1 MLQDRMSGSVL
12 RIGGEL
18 PVTDISALPDAGG
31 STIEISNINDFD
43 LGLLG
48 NQRKFVSTPPRVAS
62 PGGGGGGIQEISLG
76 GGGSGGDGI
85 EFVNLED
92 TAVSYDVRP
101 PPSNGDS
108 IKIVRDSEPV
118 MRLGGGG
125 GSSSSSAFTSA
136 PSMSASI
143 PTAPAPA
150 PPSSSSTGWF
160 SGGVAAPTPAP
171 PAESGGFANK
181 LKSLFGGGGSSSG
194 SNGSGAS
201 VAPIQQPVYLTP
213 EEENA
218 KKMEG
223 LTLLER
229 MDRKGIGG
237 TKMTIAN
244 TLDEINAEVARRKDS
259 KGLEASI
266 RFQRSM
272 MTTVT
277 SGMEFLNNRYD
288 PLGLSLDGWS
298 EQVNENIEDYDEIF
312 EELYDKY
319 KDKSKVAPE
328 VRLVMSLGLSAAM
341 CHITNT
347 MFKSKMPGMDDILRK
362 NPDLARQMAQAAAAQ
377 AVGPGFANFVGM
389 GMPGGEHSR
398 RSGGAGNMTPPMM
411 NMRQPQAPQPM
422 PSMSS
427 IHEEDRPMFNPP
439 MGSGIGGVIP
449 NMDPRGGIDMGND
462 APTMTARREMRGPSG
477 VEDILRTLET
487 AGGAPNRA
495 VPPPAQNL
503 DSEDLGSVHS
513 GMTGVTTETMRR
525 QGLNRRRKPTTTQ
538 PTGATLTLNV

>member
-1 MLQDRMSGSVL
+1 MLQDRMSGPTL
-12 RIGGEL
+12 RIGGDL
-18 PVTDISALPDAGG
+18 PMTDITALPDAGG

-48 NQRKFVSTPPRVAS
+48 NQRKLVGTPPRSAS
-62 PGGGGGGIQEISLG
+62 PGLQEVSIGGDSGGG
-76 GGGSGGDGI
+76 GI

-92 TAVSYDVRP
+92 TAVSFDVKP
-101 PPSNGDS
+101 PQSNGDS
-108 IKIVRDSEPV
+108 IKIVRDVDPP
-118 MRLGGGG
+118 MRLGGGVPAVPTPAPAAAPV
-125 GSSSSSAFTSA
+125 SSSSS
-136 PSMSASI
+136 
-143 PTAPAPA
+143 
-150 PPSSSSTGWF
+150 GWF
-160 SGGVAAPTPAP
+160 SGGVAAPAP
-171 PAESGGFANK
+171 PPVPEAGFTSK
-181 LKSLFGGGGSSSG
+181 LKSFFGGGGATTPATA
-194 SNGSGAS
+194 N
-201 VAPIQQPVYLTP
+201 VLPPQQQSVYLTP

-237 TKMTIAN
+237 TKMTVAN

-328 VRLVMSLGLSAAM
+328 VRLIMSLGLSAAM

-347 MFKSKMPGMDDILRK
+347 MFKSKMPGMDDIFRK

-389 GMPGGEHSR
+389 GMPGGGGGSGSR
-398 RSGGAGNMTPPMM
+398 TPPT
-411 NMRQPQAPQPM
+411 MRMPSAPQPM

-427 IHEEDRPMFNPP
+427 IHEDDMSPMSSP
-439 MGSGIGGVIP
+439 MGSGIGGPIP
-449 NMDPRGGIDMGND
+449 MKDPRGGIDSQP
-462 APTMTARREMRGPSG
+462 AMTARREMRGPSG

-487 AGGAPNRA
+487 AGSSAPNRA
-495 VPPPAQNL
+495 VPPPAI
-503 DSEDLGSVHS
+503 DAEDLGSVHS
-513 GMTGVTTETMRR
+513 GMTGMTTETMRR
-525 QGLNRRRKPTTTQ
+525 QGLSRRRKPTTTQ

>member
-1 MLQDRMSGSVL
+1 MLQDRMSGPVL
-12 RIGGEL
+12 RIGGDL
-18 PVTDISALPDAGG
+18 PMTDVSAMPDMGG

-48 NQRKFVSTPPRVAS
+48 NQRKLISTPPRSAS
-62 PGGGGGGIQEISLG
+62 PGIQEVSLG
-76 GGGSGGDGI
+76 GGGGGDGI

-92 TAVSYDVRP
+92 TAVSFDVRP

-108 IKIVRDSEPV
+108 IKIMRDSEPSV

-125 GSSSSSAFTSA
+125 STQPFSSAPPAAAAPQVSSSSS
-136 PSMSASI
+136 
-143 PTAPAPA
+143 
-150 PPSSSSTGWF
+150 GWF

-171 PAESGGFANK
+171 APESGGFVGK
-181 LKSLFGGGGSSSG
+181 LKSMFGGA
-194 SNGSGAS
+194 SGAAS
-201 VAPIQQPVYLTP
+201 APIPIGGALPQQVYLTP
-213 EEENA
+213 EEESA

-288 PLGLSLDGWS
+288 PLGLSMDGWS

-347 MFKSKMPGMDDILRK
+347 MFKSKMPGMDDILRR

-389 GMPGGEHSR
+389 GMPGGAHN
-398 RSGGAGNMTPPMM
+398 SGGSRTPPMH
-411 NMRQPQAPQPM
+411 RAPPVPQPV

-427 IHEEDRPMFNPP
+427 IHEDESPMMMGP
-439 MGSGIGGVIP
+439 MGSGMGGSIP
-449 NMDPRGGIDMGND
+449 TMDPRGGIDMGSS
-462 APTMTARREMRGPSG
+462 APAMTARREMRGPSG

-487 AGGAPNRA
+487 AGGNPPNRA
-495 VPPPAQNL
+495 VPPPAQNI
-503 DSEDLGSVHS
+503 DAEDLGSVHS
-513 GMTGVTTETMRR
+513 GMTGMTSETMRR
-525 QGLNRRRKPTTTQ
+525 QGLHRRRKPTTTQ

>member
-1 MLQDRMSGSVL
+1 MSGPVL
-12 RIGGEL
+12 RIGGDL
-18 PVTDISALPDAGG
+18 PMTDVSAMPDMGG

-48 NQRKFVSTPPRVAS
+48 NQRKLVSTPPRSAS
-62 PGGGGGGIQEISLG
+62 PGLQEVSLGGGGGG
-76 GGGSGGDGI
+76 GDSI

-92 TAVSYDVRP
+92 TSVSFDVRP

-108 IKIVRDSEPV
+108 IKIMRDSEPSV
-118 MRLGGGG
+118 LKLGGGG
-125 GSSSSSAFTSA
+125 SGMSFSSAPPAFAPAPPQVSSSSS
-136 PSMSASI
+136 
-143 PTAPAPA
+143 
-150 PPSSSSTGWF
+150 GWF

-171 PAESGGFANK
+171 APEGGFVGK
-181 LKSLFGGGGSSSG
+181 LKSMFGGGSSSSAASAAPG
-194 SNGSGAS
+194 VAGAL
-201 VAPIQQPVYLTP
+201 PQQVYLTP

-259 KGLEASI
+259 KGLEASV

-328 VRLVMSLGLSAAM
+328 VRLVM
-341 CHITNT
+341 
-347 MFKSKMPGMDDILRK
+347 
-362 NPDLARQMAQAAAAQ
+362 
-377 AVGPGFANFVGM
+377 
-389 GMPGGEHSR
+389 
-398 RSGGAGNMTPPMM
+398 
-411 NMRQPQAPQPM
+411 
-422 PSMSS
+422 
-427 IHEEDRPMFNPP
+427 
-439 MGSGIGGVIP
+439 
-449 NMDPRGGIDMGND
+449 
-462 APTMTARREMRGPSG
+462 
-477 VEDILRTLET
+477 
-487 AGGAPNRA
+487 
-495 VPPPAQNL
+495 
-503 DSEDLGSVHS
+503 
-513 GMTGVTTETMRR
+513 
-525 QGLNRRRKPTTTQ
+525 
-538 PTGATLTLNV
+538 

>member
-1 MLQDRMSGSVL
+1 MLQDRMSGPVL
-12 RIGGEL
+12 RIGGDL
-18 PVTDISALPDAGG
+18 PMTEVSAFPDAGG
-31 STIEISNINDFD
+31 STIEIGNINDFD

-48 NQRKFVSTPPRVAS
+48 NQRKLVSTPPRAPS
-62 PGGGGGGIQEISLG
+62 PGLQEVSLG
-76 GGGSGGDGI
+76 GGGGGDGI

-92 TAVSYDVRP
+92 TAVSFDVKP

-108 IKIVRDSEPV
+108 IRIMRDSES

-125 GSSSSSAFTSA
+125 GGAGFSSAPPAPIAPAPQVSSSSS
-136 PSMSASI
+136 
-143 PTAPAPA
+143 
-150 PPSSSSTGWF
+150 GWF

-171 PAESGGFANK
+171 AAEGGFASK
-181 LKSLFGGGGSSSG
+181 LKSFFGGGSSSG
-194 SNGSGAS
+194 GSTAPAP
-201 VAPIQQPVYLTP
+201 VAGQLPQQVYLTP

-237 TKMTIAN
+237 TKMTVAN

-389 GMPGGEHSR
+389 GMPGGGAYGGQGGGGGSR
-398 RSGGAGNMTPPMM
+398 TPPMHRM
-411 NMRQPQAPQPM
+411 PSAPPAPQPV

-427 IHEEDRPMFNPP
+427 IHEEDMNIPMMAP
-439 MGSGIGGVIP
+439 MGSGMGGAIP
-449 NMDPRGGIDMGND
+449 TMDPRGGVEMGG
-462 APTMTARREMRGPSG
+462 APAMTARREMRGPSG

-487 AGGAPNRA
+487 AGGAAPNRA
-495 VPPPAQNL
+495 VPPPAQNI
-503 DSEDLGSVHS
+503 DAEDLGSVHS
-513 GMTGVTTETMRR
+513 GMTGMTTETMRR
-525 QGLNRRRKPTTTQ
+525 QGMHRRRKPTTTQ

>member
-1 MLQDRMSGSVL
+1 MLQDRMSGPTL
-12 RIGGEL
+12 RIGGDL
-18 PVTDISALPDAGG
+18 PMTDISALPDAGG
-31 STIEISNINDFD
+31 STIEISNIDDFD

-48 NQRKFVSTPPRVAS
+48 NQRKLVPTPPRSAS
-62 PGGGGGGIQEISLG
+62 PGLQEVSIGGDSGGG
-76 GGGSGGDGI
+76 GI
-85 EFVNLED
+85 EFVNIED
-92 TAVSYDVRP
+92 TSVSFDVKP
-101 PPSNGDS
+101 PQSNGDS
-108 IKIVRDSEPV
+108 IKIVRDAEP
-118 MRLGGGG
+118 MRLGGGSG
-125 GSSSSSAFTSA
+125 NSFNSAPPAAAPAPQVSSSSS
-136 PSMSASI
+136 
-143 PTAPAPA
+143 
-150 PPSSSSTGWF
+150 GWF

-171 PAESGGFANK
+171 VPEGGFTSK
-181 LKSLFGGGGSSSG
+181 LKSLFGGGGGSSAPAT
-194 SNGSGAS
+194 AS
-201 VAPIQQPVYLTP
+201 VSALPSQQSVYLTP

-237 TKMTIAN
+237 MKMTVAN

-259 KGLEASI
+259 KGLETSI

-272 MTTVT
+272 MTTVI

-298 EQVNENIEDYDEIF
+298 EQVNENIEEYDEIF

-328 VRLVMSLGLSAAM
+328 VRLIMSLGLSAAM

-347 MFKSKMPGMDDILRK
+347 MFKSKMPGMDDIFRK

-389 GMPGGEHSR
+389 GMPGGGGSGSR
-398 RSGGAGNMTPPMM
+398 TPPT
-411 NMRQPQAPQPM
+411 MRMPSAPQPM
-422 PSMSS
+422 PSMNTMY
-427 IHEEDRPMFNPP
+427 EDDMPPAMAPP
-439 MGSGIGGVIP
+439 MGSGIGGPIP
-449 NMDPRGGIDMGND
+449 MKDPRGGIDPQP
-462 APTMTARREMRGPSG
+462 AMTARREMRGPSG
-477 VEDILRTLET
+477 VEDILRKLET
-487 AGGAPNRA
+487 AGSSAPNRA
-495 VPPPAQNL
+495 VPPPAI
-503 DSEDLGSVHS
+503 DAEDLGSVHS

-525 QGLNRRRKPTTTQ
+525 QGLSRRRKPTTTQ

>member
-1 MLQDRMSGSVL
+1 MLQDRMSGPVL
-12 RIGGEL
+12 QIGGDL
-18 PVTDISALPDAGG
+18 PLTDISALPDAGG
-31 STIEISNINDFD
+31 STIEISNMNDFD

-48 NQRKFVSTPPRVAS
+48 NQRKLVSTPPRVAS
-62 PGGGGGGIQEISLG
+62 PGGGGSGGGIG
-76 GGGSGGDGI
+76 GAGDGI
-85 EFVNLED
+85 EFVNLD
-92 TAVSYDVRP
+92 DAPSVSFDVRP

-118 MRLGGGG
+118 MRLGGSTGG
-125 GSSSSSAFTSA
+125 PAPSAPSAVPSSSSS
-136 PSMSASI
+136 
-143 PTAPAPA
+143 
-150 PPSSSSTGWF
+150 GWF
-160 SGGVAAPTPAP
+160 SGGVAAPMP
-171 PAESGGFANK
+171 PPVQQESGGFTSK
-181 LKSLFGGGGSSSG
+181 LKSLFGGGGST
-194 SNGSGAS
+194 
-201 VAPIQQPVYLTP
+201 APSTNIGMDSLPQPTYMTP

-259 KGLEASI
+259 KGLEASM

-277 SGMEFLNNRYD
+277 SGLEFLNNRYD

-347 MFKSKMPGMDDILRK
+347 MFKSKMPGMDDILRR

-377 AVGPGFANFVGM
+377 AVGPGFANFVSM
-389 GMPGGEHSR
+389 GMPGG
-398 RSGGAGNMTPPMM
+398 GGGGRPQQGNMTPPMM
-411 NMRQPQAPQPM
+411 RQAPPPQPHDDM
-422 PSMSS
+422 P
-427 IHEEDRPMFNPP
+427 PMMAPP
-439 MGSGIGGVIP
+439 MGSGIGGPIP
-449 NMDPRGGIDMGND
+449 SMDPRGGVES
-462 APTMTARREMRGPSG
+462 APAVTARREMRGPSG
-477 VEDILRTLET
+477 VEDILRTLEN
-487 AGGAPNRA
+487 AGANAPSRA
-495 VPPPAQNL
+495 VPPPAI
-503 DSEDLGSVHS
+503 DAEDLGSVHS

>member
-1 MLQDRMSGSVL
+1 MLQDRMSGPVL
-12 RIGGEL
+12 RIGGDL
-18 PVTDISALPDAGG
+18 PMTDVSAMPDMGG

-48 NQRKFVSTPPRVAS
+48 NQRKLVSTPPRSAS
-62 PGGGGGGIQEISLG
+62 PGLQEVSLGGGGGG
-76 GGGSGGDGI
+76 GGDSI

-92 TAVSYDVRP
+92 TAVSFDVRP

-108 IKIVRDSEPV
+108 IKIMRDSEPSV
-118 MRLGGGG
+118 LKLGGG
-125 GSSSSSAFTSA
+125 GSSGMSFSSAPPAF
-136 PSMSASI
+136 
-143 PTAPAPA
+143 APA
-150 PPSSSSTGWF
+150 PPQVSSSSSGWF

-171 PAESGGFANK
+171 APEGGFVGK
-181 LKSLFGGGGSSSG
+181 LKSMFGGGSSSSSASAAPG
-194 SNGSGAS
+194 VAGAL
-201 VAPIQQPVYLTP
+201 PQQVYLTP

-259 KGLEASI
+259 KGLEASV

-347 MFKSKMPGMDDILRK
+347 MFKSKMPGMDDILRQ

-389 GMPGGEHSR
+389 GMPGGAHGGGGGSR
-398 RSGGAGNMTPPMM
+398 TPPMQ
-411 NMRQPQAPQPM
+411 RAPPAPQPV

-427 IHEEDRPMFNPP
+427 IHEDESPMMMGP
-439 MGSGIGGVIP
+439 MGSGMGASIP
-449 NMDPRGGIDMGND
+449 TLDPRGGINS
-462 APTMTARREMRGPSG
+462 APAMTARREMRGPSG

-487 AGGAPNRA
+487 AGGNAPNRA
-495 VPPPAQNL
+495 VPPPAQNI
-503 DSEDLGSVHS
+503 DAEDIGSVHS
-513 GMTGVTTETMRR
+513 GMTGMTSETMRR
-525 QGLNRRRKPTTTQ
+525 QGLHRRRKPTTTQ